1 MISISLFHCRKKVFT
16 RLNIW
21 VIGKN
26 TLKFY
31 YLKKKKDFYSHL
43 SMEVITDVDYIT
55 CTQKE
60 FVNNLKSEISG
71 IIMIYFLK
79 AIHYC

>member
-1 MISISLFHCRKKVFT
+1 MGDWEKYIEILLSE
-16 RLNIW
+16 
-21 VIGKN
+21 
-26 TLKFY
+26 
-31 YLKKKKDFYSHL
+31 KKKKDFYSHL